1 MKAGWLD
8 IELRSELC
16 TGTGNT
22 TAGLIDMEIAHEHG
36 LPIIPAKRLK
46 GSLLEAGK
54 ELADWGVL
62 QQDELSALFGASGEA
77 GSAAL
82 QVYDAHLY
90 RLPRGGETIVVED
103 YEELRR
109 QLQSQQELNEQEV
122 LEQWTSLHTRTAI
135 AADGVA
141 ADGSLRTMRAA
152 NKGLVL
158 RSRIE
163 LHVAD
168 EATYQQLHK
177 TLERCVLALRSL
189 GLATTRGSG
198 EVRCSLSA
206 ADRFTPGQAHME
218 LNKLETSPANGS
230 EWVELPYRLVLEQ
243 PVIVAAEDGL
253 DSGCEDWIPGR
264 AMLGAF
270 AGLYVRAFKLGE
282 RAHEEERF
290 ARIFLRGGVQFG
302 YALPLCENRVFA
314 PCPAVWQQVKNEDRM
329 YDVSIE
335 RAKEQVILRNLNSM
349 VHLDASSPAP
359 KLWKY
364 EVRKHVRMHHA
375 KASNRA
381 IGRALGQEYTA
392 HEKVHGVLEPNQDA
406 RGQLYQYESM
416 VAGQQFYGVLRGR
429 QEDVKLLQELMAHQD
444 NRLRIG
450 RSRTAEYGNVR
461 IHFGQEAARPLL
473 VTGAD
478 EQRMGKY
485 MIALVTPML
494 LLDEHGRPAPDP
506 ARLMEELQ
514 QELKC
519 TISLHSMRLKYTVL
533 SGYNS
538 KWRLP
543 KPQRSA
549 LDAGSALI
557 VTTQGE
563 GQIDLGLL
571 ESRLWGSNKGEG
583 CGQIKVIPLPLGTTQ
598 GAEQFI
604 PLSTDTAQGAER
616 FIPVVS
622 AKWSA
627 ADLQGSR
634 EHRHPLLERM
644 VKYREEHHRQRQ
656 QLLEG
661 AENARQDRLGA
672 VSKTRIRQL
681 LEWAEMDDGAYASLL
696 ERINGI
702 TDETAKSGCIRLL
715 QPCEGK
721 DSHFIRGYL
730 RALEL
735 KARETGK

>member
-46 GSLLEAGK
+46 GSLLEVGK
-54 ELADWGVL
+54 ELVDWGML
-62 QQDELSALFGASGEA
+62 QQDELIALFGASGEA

-90 RLPRGGETIVVED
+90 KLPRGGETIVVED
-103 YEELRR
+103 YEGLLR

-152 NKGLVL
+152 NNGLIL

-168 EATYQQLHK
+168 EAAYRQLHK

-198 EVRCSLSA
+198 EVRCKLSTE
-206 ADRFTPGQAHME
+206 DRFSFRRVDMGR
-218 LNKLETSPANGS
+218 NKIEVSPANSS

-243 PVIVAAEDGL
+243 PIIVAAGDGL
-253 DSGCEDWIPGR
+253 DSGCEDWIPGG
-264 AMLGAF
+264 ALLGAF

-290 ARIFLRGGVQFG
+290 TRIFLRGGVQFG
-302 YALPLCENRVFA
+302 YALPLCEDRVFA

-329 YDVSIE
+329 YDVSVG
-335 RAKEQVILRNLNSM
+335 RAEEQVILRNLNSM
-349 VHLDASSPAP
+349 VHLDATSPASM
-359 KLWKY
+359 LWRY

-381 IGRALGQEYTA
+381 IGRALGREYTA
-392 HEKVHGVLEPNQDA
+392 HEKKHGLLEPNQDA

-429 QEDVKLLQELMAHQD
+429 QEDVKLLQELMSQQD

-461 IHFGQEAARPLL
+461 IYFGQEEARSLL
-473 VTGAD
+473 LSRAD
-478 EQRMGKY
+478 EQRTSKY

-494 LLDEHGRPAPDP
+494 LLDENGRSSPDP
-506 ARLMEELQ
+506 ARLIEELQ
-514 QELKC
+514 QKLEC
-519 TISLHSMRLKYTVL
+519 TISLDSMRLKYTVL

-543 KPQRSA
+543 KPQRAA

-557 VTTQGE
+557 VTIQGE
-563 GQIDLGLL
+563 GRIDIGLL
-571 ESRLWGSNKGEG
+571 ESSLWGSNKGEG
-583 CGQIKVIPLPLGTTQ
+583 CGQIKVIPL
-598 GAEQFI
+598 
-604 PLSTDTAQGAER
+604 STDAAQDEER
-616 FIPVVS
+616 FIPLVS

-627 ADLQGSR
+627 ADLEGSQ
-634 EHRHPLLERM
+634 EHRHPLLNIM
-644 VKYREEHHRQRQ
+644 VESRKEHQRQRQ
-656 QLLEG
+656 YLLEG
-661 AENARQDRLGA
+661 AEKARQDMLGA

-681 LEWAEMDDGAYASLL
+681 LEWAEIDGGAYARLL
-696 ERINGI
+696 ERINEI
-702 TDETAKSGCIRLL
+702 SDQAAKSNCIQLL
-715 QPCEGK
+715 RPCEGK